1 MADYADLE
9 LGIQRSDAESYSLE
23 LRFAHPD
30 SDADVRV
37 LRPAALRIDF
47 ARLNELSNDTAAYG
61 TALGEALFADG
72 EFRAEFEKS
81 LVTAQTSRP
90 PLPIRLRLFIAPNAP
105 ELQALRWEAL
115 RNPKGEPLCLSD
127 QILFSRYLPSA
138 DRQPVPPKPRD
149 RLRALVLIANPRG
162 LEQFRLAPVD
172 VPAERERAEAGLEG
186 FELRVLA
193 SGGSA
198 QQANTVGAGP
208 TTAPET
214 TPSAGATLPNMLG
227 ALRTANAEQRPYDV
241 LYIVAHGSFID
252 RTTYLWLEDDQGKIA
267 RINGAE
273 LEQQIRELA
282 PRPRL
287 IMLIACQTAG
297 SAGPAASSDNG
308 ALAALGP
315 RLADVGVPAVIAMQG
330 NVAMTLVTRFVPAF
344 FQELQI
350 DGQVDRALAVA
361 RGQVRDHADYWV
373 PALYMRFK
381 SGRIWYTPG
390 FGDERDAFE
399 KWPALIDSVQN
410 SECTPIIGSQVSEQL
425 LGSTRDIA
433 RTWADAYKYPMQAH
447 EREDLP
453 QVAQFLAVKQNAR
466 FVQRE
471 LIEHLRGELLER
483 YGAEVPGGEKKSLNE
498 LFAFLSAQE
507 RERNPTDP
515 YAVLATLPARIF
527 VTTNASNM
535 LEEALRAAGK
545 DPVVEICRWNEELAK
560 VPSIFDTEPTYDPS
574 VERPLVFHLFGTF
587 DEPFSLVLTEDDYFD
602 FLLGIATNRDLVPIV
617 VREALADSALLFLG
631 FQLDDWG
638 FRVVLRTLV
647 NQQGRSRRSR
657 YAHIAGQI
665 LPQENEV
672 LEPERASRYLEA
684 YFADSADI
692 SIYWGSAQ
700 DFSREL
706 QARMNEPAPTRRR
719 GRF

>member
-1 MADYADLE
+1 MTDYADLE
-9 LGIQRSDAESYSLE
+9 LGIQRSDAESYTLE

-37 LRPAALRIDF
+37 VRPGALRLDF
-47 ARLNELSNDTAAYG
+47 TRLNELSTDMAAYG
-61 TALGEALFADG
+61 AALGEALFADS

-90 PLPIRLRLFIAPNAP
+90 PIPVRLRLFIAANAP
-105 ELQALRWEAL
+105 ELQALRWETL
-115 RNPKGEPLCLSD
+115 RNPQGEPLCLSE

-149 RLRALVLIANPRG
+149 NLSALVLIANPSG

-172 VPAERERAEAGLEG
+172 VSGELERAEAGLKG
-186 FELRVLA
+186 FELRILA
-193 SGGSA
+193 DHERALQS
-198 QQANTVGAGP
+198 NTVGSGG
-208 TTAPET
+208 APAAEDQAA
-214 TPSAGATLPNMLG
+214 SRATLPNLLT
-227 ALRTANAEQRPYDV
+227 ALRRANAEGHPYDV

-267 RINGAE
+267 RVTGSDF
-273 LEQQIRELA
+273 EQYIRELA

-287 IMLIACQTAG
+287 IMLVACQTSGA
-297 SAGPAASSDNG
+297 AGPATSSDNG
-308 ALAALGP
+308 VLAALGP
-315 RLADVGVPAVIAMQG
+315 RLAEVGVPAVIAMQG
-330 NVAMTLVTRFVPAF
+330 NVAMALAARFVPAF
-344 FQELQI
+344 FAELQI

-361 RGQVRDHADYWV
+361 RGSVRDHADYWA

-399 KWPALIDSVQN
+399 KWPALIDSIQN
-410 SECTPIIGSQVSEQL
+410 GECTPIIGSHVSERL
-425 LGSTRDIA
+425 LGSSQDIA
-433 RTWADAYKYPMQAH
+433 RAWAEAYKYPMQPH

-453 QVAQFLAVKQNAR
+453 QVAQFLSVKQNPR
-466 FVQRE
+466 FVRRA
-471 LIEHLRGELLER
+471 LIDHLRGELLER
-483 YGAEVPGGEKKSLNE
+483 YGDVIPDGDKHNLNE
-498 LFAFLSAQE
+498 LFALLGAQE
-507 RERNPTDP
+507 RERNPDAP
-515 YAVLATLPARIF
+515 YAVLAAMPARIY

-535 LEEALRAAGK
+535 LVEALRAANK
-545 DPVVEICRWNEELAK
+545 RPEVEICRWNEEAAK
-560 VPSIFDTEPTYDPS
+560 ISSIFDRESTYDPS

-647 NQQGRSRRSR
+647 SQQGRSRRTR

-692 SIYWGSAQ
+692 SIYWGSAH
-700 DFSREL
+700 DFTREL
-706 QARMNEPAPTRRR
+706 HTRLNEPAPARRR

>member
-1 MADYADLE
+1 MTDYADLE
-9 LGIQRSDAESYSLE
+9 LGIQRSDAESYTLE

-37 LRPAALRIDF
+37 VRPGALRIDF
-47 ARLNELSNDTAAYG
+47 ARLNELSNDMAAYG
-61 TALGEALFADG
+61 AALGEALFADS

-90 PLPIRLRLFIAPNAP
+90 PLPVRLRLFIASNAP

-115 RNPKGEPLCLSD
+115 RNAKGEPLCLSD
-127 QILFSRYLPSA
+127 QLLFSRYLPSA

-149 RLRALVLIANPRG
+149 TLRALVLIANPSG
-162 LEQFRLAPVD
+162 LAQFRLAPVD
-172 VPAERERAEAGLEG
+172 VAGELARAQAGLEG
-186 FELRVLA
+186 FDLRVLA
-193 SGGSA
+193 
-198 QQANTVGAGP
+198 
-208 TTAPET
+208 
-214 TPSAGATLPNMLG
+214 
-227 ALRTANAEQRPYDV
+227 NAEQSQALGSGGADTPEEPATRPTLANLFQHLRQANSEGRPYDV

-252 RTTYLWLEDDQGKIA
+252 RMTYLWLEDDQGKIA
-267 RINGAE
+267 RITGSDF
-273 LEQQIRELA
+273 EQFIRELA

-287 IMLIACQTAG
+287 IVLVACQTSGA
-297 SAGPAASSDNG
+297 AGPASSTDNG
-308 ALAALGP
+308 VLAALGP
-315 RLADVGVPAVIAMQG
+315 RLAEVGVPAVIAMQG
-330 NVAMTLVTRFVPAF
+330 NVAMSLAERFVPAF
-344 FQELQI
+344 FSELHT
-350 DGQVDRALAVA
+350 DGQVDRAFAVA
-361 RGQVRDHADYWV
+361 RGAVRDHADFWA

-399 KWPALIDSVQN
+399 KWPALIDSIQHG
-410 SECTPIIGSQVSEQL
+410 ECTPVIGSHISEQL
-425 LGSTRDIA
+425 LGSSRDIA
-433 RTWADAYKYPMQAH
+433 RAWADAYKYPMQPH

-453 QVAQFLAVKQNAR
+453 QVAQFLSVKQNPR
-466 FVQRE
+466 FVRRE
-471 LIEHLRGELLER
+471 LIEHLRSELIER
-483 YGAEVPGGEKKSLNE
+483 YGGAIPDAAKKSLNE
-498 LFAFLSAQE
+498 LFAAIGAQE
-507 RERNPTDP
+507 RGRSPDDP
-515 YAVLATLPARIF
+515 YAVLAGMQVRIY

-535 LEEALRAAGK
+535 LAEALRAAGK
-545 DPVVEICRWNEELAK
+545 DPVVEICRWNEELAGVK
-560 VPSIFDTEPTYDPS
+560 SIFEREPTYEPS
-574 VERPLVFHLFGTF
+574 VERPLVFHMFGTF

-692 SIYWGSAQ
+692 SIFWGSAH
-700 DFSREL
+700 DFTRDL
-706 QARMNEPAPTRRR
+706 YTRINESAPARRR